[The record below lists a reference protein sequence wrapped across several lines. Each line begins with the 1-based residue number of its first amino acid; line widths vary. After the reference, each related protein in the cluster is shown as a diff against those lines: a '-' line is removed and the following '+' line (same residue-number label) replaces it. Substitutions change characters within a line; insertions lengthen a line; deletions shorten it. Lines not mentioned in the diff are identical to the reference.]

1 MVAEEIKDPEIIEVI
16 ENVWT
21 QIPQTVIEN
30 WKGINVKGNDNII
43 SGNTL
48 TIS

>member
-1 MVAEEIKDPEIIEVI
+1 MGKIDEQELLAMVAEEIKDPEIIEM
-16 ENVWT
+16 
-21 QIPQTVIEN
+21 IEN